1 MIKIIEGFFVDTST
15 GELVDPYEYGCLP
28 SDYDVSS
35 AVEMALTGLPLKET
49 YTTTSEIKSGR
60 GRKPK
65 VIDNPYCSI
74 FLNLDRKDLYTTT
87 SEIKSVAVM
96 PAVIDDVVTGALRLK
111 EAGANTEVPQGQ
123 LLFILAHLDTLSV
136 ELIQELLTAK
146 RALKGDDVPG
156 ERYCRY
162 LLRKCESVIESLS
175 YHIERGNIEKNSAF
189 DFNQDAADYAKY
201 GCIPNCV
208 IAPAPFTEGDRMV
221 IRRMALAGN
230 TVAADAY
237 IQKVADTQ
245 RRMIERVAIP
255 SVKQI
260 EKEMLSEFPYDPYL
274 SEY

>member
-1 MIKIIEGFFVDTST
+1 MIKTIEGFFVDTST

-28 SDYDVSS
+28 PDYNVSN

-49 YTTTSEIKSGR
+49 LTTTSEIKSGR

-74 FLNLDRKDLYTTT
+74 FQNLERKDLYTTT
-87 SEIKSVAVM
+87 SDIKSVALL
-96 PAVIDDVVTGALRLK
+96 PSVIDDVVTGALRLNTD
-111 EAGANTEVPQGQ
+111 GGNTEIPRNQ
-123 LLFILAHLDTLSV
+123 LLFVLSHLERLSV
-136 ELIQELLTAK
+136 ESVSSLLTAK

-189 DFNQDAADYAKY
+189 DFNQDAADNAKY

-245 RRMIERVAIP
+245 KRMIERIAIP
-255 SVKQI
+255 SVRQI
-260 EKEMLSEFPYDPYL
+260 ENEMRLEFPYDPYL

>member
-1 MIKIIEGFFVDTST
+1 MIKMIEGLFVDVST
-15 GELVDPYEYGCLP
+15 GEIVDPYDYGCLP
-28 SDYDVSS
+28 PDYDVSN
-35 AVEMALTGLPLKET
+35 AVEIALTGLPLKET
-49 YTTTSEIKSGR
+49 YTTTALIKSGR

-65 VIDNPYCSI
+65 AIDNPYCSV
-74 FLNLDRKDLYTTT
+74 FQNLARKEVLTTT
-87 SEIKSVAVM
+87 GEIKTVAVM
-96 PAVIDDVVTGALRLK
+96 PSVIDDLVAGALRLK
-111 EAGANTEVPQGQ
+111 EGADNTEIPQGQ
-123 LLFILAHLDTLSV
+123 LLFILAHLPTLSV
-136 ELIQELLTAK
+136 EIIQELLSAK
-146 RALKGDDVPG
+146 RILWKKDVPG
-156 ERYCRY
+156 IRYCQY

>member
-1 MIKIIEGFFVDTST
+1 MIEGFFVDTST

-28 SDYDVSS
+28 PDYDISN

-49 YTTTSEIKSGR
+49 
-60 GRKPK
+60 
-65 VIDNPYCSI
+65 
-74 FLNLDRKDLYTTT
+74 LTTT
-87 SEIKSVAVM
+87 SEIKSVAVL
-96 PAVIDDVVTGALRLK
+96 PSVIDDVVTGALRLNTD
-111 EAGANTEVPQGQ
+111 GGNTEIPRNQ
-123 LLFILAHLDTLSV
+123 LLFILSHLERLSV
-136 ELIQELLTAK
+136 KSVSSLLTAK
-146 RALKGDDVPG
+146 RSLKGDDMPG

-162 LLRKCESVIESLS
+162 LLRKCESVIKSLS

-189 DFNQDAADYAKY
+189 DFNQDATDNAKY

-237 IQKVADTQ
+237 IQKVAETQ
-245 RRMIERVAIP
+245 KRMIERIAIP
-255 SVKQI
+255 SVRQI
-260 EKEMLSEFPYDPYL
+260 ENEMRLEFPYDPYL

>member
-1 MIKIIEGFFVDTST
+1 MIKMIEGFFVDTST

-28 SDYDVSS
+28 SDYDVGS

-49 YTTTSEIKSGR
+49 LPTTSEIKSGR

-136 ELIQELLTAK
+136 ELIQEILTAK
-146 RALKGDDVPG
+146 RALKGDAVPG

-162 LLRKCESVIESLS
+162 LLRKCESVIKSLS

-189 DFNQDAADYAKY
+189 DFNQDATDNAKY

-237 IQKVADTQ
+237 IQKVAETQ
-245 RRMIERVAIP
+245 KRMIERIAIP
-255 SVKQI
+255 SVRQI
-260 EKEMLSEFPYDPYL
+260 ENEMRLEFPYDPYL